1 MTIRNKKDN
10 LFNYFASDHKNLSK
24 QYIKGCETFFKS
36 INKKRELATN
46 CRSCGDYIYKN
57 RNPIDWR
64 YCDEC
69 PANNKK
75 DV

>member
-1 MTIRNKKDN
+1 MLKEIRIEKKN
-10 LFNYFASDHKNLSK
+10 N
-24 QYIKGCETFFKS
+24 
-36 INKKRELATN
+36 NKKRELAIN